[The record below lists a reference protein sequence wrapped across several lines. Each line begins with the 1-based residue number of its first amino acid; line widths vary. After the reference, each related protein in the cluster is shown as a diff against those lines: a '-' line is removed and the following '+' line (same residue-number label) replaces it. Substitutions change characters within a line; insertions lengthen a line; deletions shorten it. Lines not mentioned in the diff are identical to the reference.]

1 MRDDLSWR
9 GVAGLCGRREEEE
22 EEEEEE
28 EGGSSPDRF
37 PEERGALPPPKT
49 REAFRELINTD
60 GIITRCIFKNVPF
73 KSSLP

>member
-37 PEERGALPPPKT
+37 TEERGARPPQNTRGLPG
-49 REAFRELINTD
+49 AY
-60 GIITRCIFKNVPF
+60 
-73 KSSLP
+73 